1 MDEMNEI
8 TNYSIRENEKEREI
22 KVVVESGNLTDEI
35 LQDFWFSMFY

>member
-35 LQDFWFSMFY
+35 LQDF